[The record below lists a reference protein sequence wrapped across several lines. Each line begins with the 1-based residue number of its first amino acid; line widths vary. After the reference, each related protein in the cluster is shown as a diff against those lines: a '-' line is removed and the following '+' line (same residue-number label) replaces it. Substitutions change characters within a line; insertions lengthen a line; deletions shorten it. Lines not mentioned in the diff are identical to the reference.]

1 MNKAMDD
8 EVLTRA
14 EILGGLIR
22 DARTEVGQSI
32 EECAGALGKSIA
44 EYSAFESGD
53 QAPSLPELEVLAMFL
68 KVPMSHFWGSS
79 PPVESAVVDYSDYLH
94 LRKRMIGALLSQSRI
109 NLRKTVDELALETG
123 ISADIISRY
132 EDGSE
137 AVPYFELETMATK
150 LDFSVKH
157 FVDDEHGPLA
167 EYEAE
172 REIEQRF
179 TEWSPQM
186 KSFVAD
192 SRNISYLETAMRLSE
207 MDVDKLRTIA
217 EGILEITL

>member
-1 MNKAMDD
+1 
-8 EVLTRA
+8 
-14 EILGGLIR
+14 
-22 DARTEVGQSI
+22 
-32 EECAGALGKSIA
+32 
-44 EYSAFESGD
+44 
-53 QAPSLPELEVLAMFL
+53 
-68 KVPMSHFWGSS
+68 
-79 PPVESAVVDYSDYLH
+79 
-94 LRKRMIGALLSQSRI
+94 MIGAMLSQSRI
-109 NLRKTVDELALETG
+109 NLRKTVDELALDTG
-123 ISADIISRY
+123 ISADLIGRY
-132 EDGSE
+132 EVGSE

-150 LDFSVKH
+150 LDISVKH

-172 REIEQRF
+172 REIEERF

-207 MDVDKLRTIA
+207 MDVDKLRSIA

>member
-1 MNKAMDD
+1 
-8 EVLTRA
+8 
-14 EILGGLIR
+14 
-22 DARTEVGQSI
+22 
-32 EECAGALGKSIA
+32 
-44 EYSAFESGD
+44 
-53 QAPSLPELEVLAMFL
+53 
-68 KVPMSHFWGSS
+68 
-79 PPVESAVVDYSDYLH
+79 
-94 LRKRMIGALLSQSRI
+94 
-109 NLRKTVDELALETG
+109 LALDTG
-123 ISADIISRY
+123 ISADLIGRY

-150 LDFSVKH
+150 LDISVKH

-172 REIEQRF
+172 REIEERF

-207 MDVDKLRTIA
+207 MDVDKLRSIA